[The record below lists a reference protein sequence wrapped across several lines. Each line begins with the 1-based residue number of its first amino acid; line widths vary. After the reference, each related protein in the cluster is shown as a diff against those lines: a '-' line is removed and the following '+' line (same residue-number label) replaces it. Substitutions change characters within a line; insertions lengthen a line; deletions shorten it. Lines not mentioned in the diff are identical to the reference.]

1 MKVAAVIRKKGQ
13 DVVTVLPDKSIAET
27 ADIMRHKRIGSLVV
41 CDAKGQLVGVIAE
54 RDIVHGLAGQGANL
68 LKLQVRDLM
77 SSKVVTCDPEE
88 SCWDAMATMQKNHVR
103 HLPVMEGDE
112 LVGLIS
118 VGDVA
123 KARVDDMRL
132 EARVLRDQILAAH

>member
-1 MKVAAVIRKKGQ
+1 
-13 DVVTVLPDKSIAET
+13 
-27 ADIMRHKRIGSLVV
+27 
-41 CDAKGQLVGVIAE
+41 
-54 RDIVHGLAGQGANL
+54 
-68 LKLQVRDLM
+68 
-77 SSKVVTCDPEE
+77 
-88 SCWDAMATMQKNHVR
+88 MATMQKHPVR
-103 HLPVMEGDE
+103 HLPVMQDGE